1 MSWLKQQ
8 NKRTEGRYLED
19 LLETCLD
26 PELLEWCLAYFV
38 VEGTCKTKG
47 EPKKCTGHAQRCGF
61 CLQLQTDFTSA
72 ESSCKLTPGTHTSH
86 AKLSRWTHNRDGTA
100 GASGV
105 LV

>member
-1 MSWLKQQ
+1 MLWLKQRS
-8 NKRTEGRYLED
+8 KRTEGRYLED
-19 LLETCLD
+19 LLETSLD
-26 PELLEWCLAYFV
+26 PEFV

-47 EPKKCTGHAQRCGF
+47 EPKKRTGHAQRCGF